1 MDHNALTDRRVFL
14 KRAVQGAGLA
24 FAAPTILSSLG
35 SGALQAQASGG
46 GGGGT
51 PGAIAGNPYGTND
64 GRWLK

>member
-1 MDHNALTDRRVFL
+1 MNHDALTDRRVFL

-46 GGGGT
+46 GT
-51 PGAIAGNPYGTND
+51 AGAIAGNPYGTND
-64 GRWLK
+64 GRSMPH